1 MNRETFR
8 NWTCLGISATI
19 ALVNILYTRITAYQP
34 KTMFSLRR
42 ETQISGSYRLGK
54 RQFLDTS
61 GNITGVIVA
70 DDDPMIRSVLRAKL
84 EAFGVNVFL
93 ASDGLEAVEFAAR
106 VQASLIILDLNMPR
120 LNGLL
125 ACQRI
130 RQMPGNART
139 PIVIL
144 TSTIAKD
151 TEVAATRV
159 GATGYFM
166 KPFRMSLLLQE
177 LSRFL
182 PITDVTRD
190 LIRGEADRVNK
201 IANSVSNPGGDKT
214 SGKSGSDSLLDR
226 DKYILN
232 VLRG

>member
-1 MNRETFR
+1 MNEKTFCNR
-8 NWTCLGISATI
+8 TCPDIAATI
-19 ALVNILYTRITAYQP
+19 EFVNTLYTGVTAYLP
-34 KTMFSLRR
+34 KTMFMRRR
-42 ETQISGSYRLGK
+42 EEPDHRIMAIGK
-54 RQFLDTS
+54 EAILETS
-61 GNITGVIVA
+61 ANITGVIVA

-84 EAFGVNVFL
+84 EALGVNVFL

-106 VQASLIILDLNMPR
+106 VQAALIILDLNMPR

-130 RQMPGNART
+130 RQMPANART

-151 TEVAATRV
+151 TEVAAKRV

-166 KPFRMSLLLQE
+166 KPFRMSLLLQA
-177 LSRFL
+177 LSQFL
-182 PITDVTRD
+182 PITDVARD
-190 LIRGEADRVNK
+190 LIRREADRVNR
-201 IANSVSNPGGDKT
+201 IANSVTAPGGDKT
-214 SGKSGSDSLLDR
+214 LGKPGSDSLLDR
-226 DKYILN
+226 DKYILD